1 MGEAFGME
9 RLSEVF
15 VERKVEENAHK
26 FIIYFLY
33 DDENQNVLVDEVEE
47 IDFLKVIQHLDFGG
61 SVFITHRR
69 KVTHTEEQIYEVS
82 CVGGEIEDS
91 PFLHRHSKSLDP
103 IDLCGG

>member
-1 MGEAFGME
+1 ME

-15 VERKVEENAHK
+15 VEKRVEENAHK

-33 DDENQNVLVDEVEE
+33 DDEDQNVSVDEVEE
-47 IDFLKVIQHLDFGG
+47 IDLLKVVHHLNFGG

-69 KVTHTEEQIYEVS
+69 TVTQTEETFYEMS

-91 PFLHRHSKSLDP
+91 LYPSEYSKSSGPVDHR
-103 IDLCGG
+103 GG